1 MILVPD
7 GSLPSQQSLKFESLA
22 TDRDPFSSSVTL
34 RVANHTL
41 ACPTAIR
48 YLPDPQF
55 SAFHATPA
63 PDHLLLTII
72 LVSKDMHR
80 LKPMPGCTVCVM

>member
-22 TDRDPFSSSVTL
+22 TDRVPFSSSVTL

-41 ACPTAIR
+41 ACPAAIHH
-48 YLPDPQF
+48 LPEPQF
-55 SAFHATPA
+55 TDSISVPA
-63 PDHLLLTII
+63 EDHLQLTIV
-72 LVSKDMHR
+72 VSRPRDPFKHWV
-80 LKPMPGCTVCVM
+80 G

>member
-22 TDRDPFSSSVTL
+22 TDRVPFSSSVTL

-48 YLPDPQF
+48 YLPEPQF
-55 SAFHATPA
+55 TDFISAPA
-63 PDHLLLTII
+63 ADHLRLTIE
-72 LVSKDMHR
+72 VSRPRDPFKHWV
-80 LKPMPGCTVCVM
+80 G

>member
-41 ACPTAIR
+41 ACPTAI
-48 YLPDPQF
+48 
-55 SAFHATPA
+55 H
-63 PDHLLLTII
+63 HLQLTIE
-72 LVSKDMHR
+72 VSRPRDPFKHWV
-80 LKPMPGCTVCVM
+80 G